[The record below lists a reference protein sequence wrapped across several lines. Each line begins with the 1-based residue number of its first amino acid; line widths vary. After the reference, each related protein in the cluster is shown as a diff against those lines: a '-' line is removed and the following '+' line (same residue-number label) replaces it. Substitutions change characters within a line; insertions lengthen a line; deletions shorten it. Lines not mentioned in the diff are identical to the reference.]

1 MNGSA
6 PAGSGMYVP
15 HALEF
20 RIERVLPARLRRQFA
35 GPVRSRS
42 RLTYSRALDT
52 EKAFGPGA
60 ATDHFTCTGISPV
73 AYRW

>member
-6 PAGSGMYVP
+6 PDSSGMYVP

-20 RIERVLPARLRRQFA
+20 RIESILPARLRRGFA

-52 EKAFGPGA
+52 ESLWPDA
-60 ATDHFTCTGISPV
+60 ATDHFTCIGIV
-73 AYRW
+73 AYRS